1 MSTTYTTEELKQYI
15 RTHLKNR
22 YIEFFKNLI
31 LGYEPNEII
40 PVDAFEDML
49 KYKYPISPLDLVYI
63 KRRIDSG
70 SVTDQDRALYY
81 KLKNIKEYTLD
92 YNKSLQQSIKLIEDY
107 HNKID
112 TPLGGIL
119 FHIYAYLVFD
129 ISAAS
134 DSYHFANMLSY
145 MYTNDQKIRYDTV
158 EEIPYRGVKRTSR
171 ITSNKIKK
179 RWLQK
184 AKDSGMIFERR
195 KPTLHWLP
203 KPIQKMSRKEAKE
216 RGYLR

>member
-112 TPLGGIL
+112 TPIGGIL

-145 MYTNDQKIRYDTV
+145 MYTNDQKVRNDTV
-158 EEIPYRGVKRTSR
+158 EQIPYRRFKKTSR

-179 RWLQK
+179 RWVEK
-184 AKDSGMIFERR
+184 AKLSGMILDKRTVT
-195 KPTLHWLP
+195 KHWVS
-203 KPIQKMSRKEAKE
+203 KSRQVLS
-216 RGYLR
+216 R